1 MTSRKTTWEKGQSG
15 NPKGRP
21 PIVSRAREL
30 LDSSHDDLVK
40 KAKEMALAGDTTAL
54 RLCLDRVSPLPRSVL
69 PSVEIPGLAEAITM
83 SDKARAIVD
92 AAGLGTISPD
102 SASMLLGA
110 IASTMKIIEVE
121 EISERIS
128 RLEEGI
134 EQ

>member
-1 MTSRKTTWEKGQSG
+1 
-15 NPKGRP
+15 
-21 PIVSRAREL
+21 
-30 LDSSHDDLVK
+30 
-40 KAKEMALAGDTTAL
+40 MALAGDTTAL

-92 AAGLGTISPD
+92 AAGLGKISPD